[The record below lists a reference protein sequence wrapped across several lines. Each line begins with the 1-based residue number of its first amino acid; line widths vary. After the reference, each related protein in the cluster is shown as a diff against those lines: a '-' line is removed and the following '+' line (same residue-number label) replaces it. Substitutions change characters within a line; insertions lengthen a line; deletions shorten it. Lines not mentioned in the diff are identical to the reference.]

1 MRRACVTEL
10 LYLRLRVWKTDRTDN
25 PWCIVPR
32 STLQNVSH
40 AGFTLIEMLVVLT
53 VIGLLAATMAP
64 SAFRRPAYL
73 TRERIAAELEQRIAQ
88 GFASA
93 RASGEPATVN
103 LKGKT
108 DADTP
113 SFVSTIGGAQAPILY
128 PDGSSN
134 GGTVSLAGRPLIL
147 IGWIDGRVRRAAS

>member
-1 MRRACVTEL
+1 VLNE
-10 LYLRLRVWKTDRTDN
+10 
-25 PWCIVPR
+25 P
-32 STLQNVSH
+32 H

-53 VIGLLAATMAP
+53 VIGLLAASIAP

-73 TRERIAAELEQRIAQ
+73 TRERIAAELDQRIAH
-88 GFASA
+88 GLADA
-93 RASGEPATVN
+93 RASGEPVIVN
-103 LKGKT
+103 LKAKV

-113 SFVSTIGGAQAPILY
+113 SFAPMIGNAQAPILY

-134 GGTVSLAGRPLIL
+134 GGTVTLAGRPLIL